1 VKYDIKEISN
11 RIKSKKI
18 KKIIFKYI
26 FFVFIFLL
34 FIINVIGIY
43 QSFLLEDEEEM
54 KDIFRILCI

>member
-18 KKIIFKYI
+18 KKIIFKYMLFI
-26 FFVFIFLL
+26 LIFLF
-34 FIINVIGIY
+34 FIINLIGIY

-54 KDIFRILCI
+54 KGIFRILCI